1 MERVKIMLEENLGGN
16 CHIHPRE
23 RDESN
28 FLKSHNLL
36 CVAGAMMEERCAGDG
51 RIADRSRFASR
62 GEFVKGRRG
71 GIGRVTIFS
80 QFTLDL

>member
-23 RDESN
+23 RDEGN

-36 CVAGAMMEERCAGDG
+36 CVAGAMMEERCAGMG
-51 RIADRSRFASR
+51 ALRIDHVSPPEVNLEGGVGL
-62 GEFVKGRRG
+62 GE
-71 GIGRVTIFS
+71 
-80 QFTLDL
+80 